1 MLPFH
6 KGDRITTAAGGATLL
21 GFSATVKGA
30 SADAPEAPRRK
41 GGHLP
46 YAQFVT
52 DSGRFGAVRYAA
64 LRPEELP
71 GHQLREGDVIR
82 LSDFSEETVTL
93 ERVAVANGMVVLHYT
108 NARGERVT
116 VSQPGLAEVT
126 RVRKAPTT

>member
-6 KGDRITTAAGGATLL
+6 NGDRIITAAGGATLT

-64 LRPEELP
+64 LRPEEIP
-71 GHQLREGDVIR
+71 GHQLRAGDVIR
-82 LSDFSEETVTL
+82 LSDFSKEEVTL
-93 ERVAVANGMVVLHYT
+93 ERVVVANGMVVLHYT
-108 NARGERVT
+108 NARGERVK

-126 RVRKAPTT
+126 RVRKAPTA

>member
-46 YAQFVT
+46 YARFVT

-71 GHQLREGDVIR
+71 GHQLRAGDVIR
-82 LSDFSEETVTL
+82 LSEWSADEVTL
-93 ERVAVANGMVVLHYT
+93 ERVVVANGMVVLHYT
-108 NARGERVT
+108 VKAGDKVKT
-116 VSQPGLAEVT
+116 SQPGLAEVT
-126 RVRKAPTT
+126 RVRKAPTA

>member
-6 KGDRITTAAGGATLL
+6 KGERITTTAGGATLT

-93 ERVAVANGMVVLHYT
+93 ERVTVANGMVVLRYT

-116 VSQPGLAEVT
+116 VPQPGLAEVV
-126 RVRKAPTT
+126 RVRKAKR

>member
-21 GFSATVKGA
+21 GFSAAVKG
-30 SADAPEAPRRK
+30 SMVDAPEAPRRK
-41 GGHLP
+41 SGHLP

-64 LRPEELP
+64 LRPEEMP
-71 GHQLREGDVIR
+71 GHQLRAGDVIR

-93 ERVAVANGMVVLHYT
+93 ERVVVAKGMVVFHYT
-108 NARGERVT
+108 AGGGERVK

-126 RVRKAPTT
+126 RVRKAPTA

>member
-6 KGDRITTAAGGATLL
+6 KGERITTTAGGATLT

-71 GHQLREGDVIR
+71 GHQLRAGDVIR

-93 ERVAVANGMVVLHYT
+93 ERVVVANGMVVLHYT
-108 NARGERVT
+108 NARGERVK
-116 VSQPGLAEVT
+116 VSQPGLAGVV
-126 RVRKAPTT
+126 RVRKAKR

>member
-6 KGDRITTAAGGATLL
+6 KGERITTTAGGATLT

-93 ERVAVANGMVVLHYT
+93 ERVVVANGLVVLHYT
-108 NARGERVT
+108 NARGERVK

-126 RVRKAPTT
+126 RVRKAPTA

>member
-6 KGDRITTAAGGATLL
+6 KGERITTTAGGATLT

-46 YAQFVT
+46 YARFVT

-71 GHQLREGDVIR
+71 GHQLRAGDVIR
-82 LSDFSEETVTL
+82 LSEWSTDEVTL
-93 ERVAVANGMVVLHYT
+93 EHVAVANGMVVLHYT

-116 VSQPGLAEVT
+116 VSQPGLAEVV
-126 RVRKAPTT
+126 RVRKAKR

>member
-6 KGDRITTAAGGATLL
+6 KGERITTTAGGATLT

-52 DSGRFGAVRYAA
+52 VSGRFGAVRYAA

-71 GHQLREGDVIR
+71 GHQLRAGDVIR
-82 LSDFSEETVTL
+82 LSDFSKEEVTL
-93 ERVAVANGMVVLHYT
+93 ERVVVANGMVVLHYT
-108 NARGERVT
+108 NEAGDKVKT
-116 VSQPGLAEVT
+116 SQPGLAGVV
-126 RVRKAPTT
+126 RVRKAKR

>member
-6 KGDRITTAAGGATLL
+6 KGDRITTTAGAATLL
-21 GFSATVKGA
+21 GFSATVKG
-30 SADAPEAPRRK
+30 SMVEAPEAPRRK

-71 GHQLREGDVIR
+71 GHQLREGDAIR

-93 ERVAVANGMVVLHYT
+93 ERVVVADGMAVLHYT

-126 RVRKAPTT
+126 RVRKAKR

>member
-21 GFSATVKGA
+21 GFSAAVKG
-30 SADAPEAPRRK
+30 SMVDAPEAPRRK

-46 YAQFVT
+46 YARFVT

-64 LRPEELP
+64 LRPEEIP
-71 GHQLREGDVIR
+71 GHRLREGDVIH

-93 ERVAVANGMVVLHYT
+93 ERVVVANGMVVLHYT
-108 NARGERVT
+108 NERGERVKT
-116 VSQPGLAEVT
+116 SQPGLAEVT
-126 RVRKAPTT
+126 RVRKAKR

>member
-6 KGDRITTAAGGATLL
+6 KGDRITTTAGAATLL
-21 GFSATVKGA
+21 GFSATVKG
-30 SADAPEAPRRK
+30 SMVEAPEAPRRK

-71 GHQLREGDVIR
+71 GHQLRAGDVIR
-82 LSDFSEETVTL
+82 LSEWSADEVTL
-93 ERVAVANGMVVLHYT
+93 ERVVVANGMVVLHYT

-126 RVRKAPTT
+126 RVRKAKR

>member
-6 KGDRITTAAGGATLL
+6 KGDRITTTAGGATLT

-46 YAQFVT
+46 YAKFVT
-52 DSGRFGAVRYAA
+52 DSGRFGAMRYTA

-71 GHQLREGDVIR
+71 GHQLRAGDVIH

-93 ERVAVANGMVVLHYT
+93 ERVAVADGMVVFHYT
-108 NARGERVT
+108 NKAGERVT

-126 RVRKAPTT
+126 RVRKAPTA

>member
-6 KGDRITTAAGGATLL
+6 KGERITTTAGGATLT

-64 LRPEELP
+64 LRPEEIP

-93 ERVAVANGMVVLHYT
+93 ERVVVANGMVVLHYT

-126 RVRKAPTT
+126 RVRKAKR

>member
-21 GFSATVKGA
+21 GFSAAVKG
-30 SADAPEAPRRK
+30 SMVDAPEAPRRK

-52 DSGRFGAVRYAA
+52 DSARFGAVRYAA

-71 GHQLREGDVIR
+71 GHQVREGDVIR

-93 ERVAVANGMVVLHYT
+93 ERVVVANGMVVLHYI
-108 NARGERVT
+108 NARGERVK
-116 VSQPGLAEVT
+116 VSQPGLAGIV
-126 RVRKAPTT
+126 RVRKAKR

>member
-1 MLPFH
+1 MRPFH

-21 GFSATVKGA
+21 GFSPAVKGA

-52 DSGRFGAVRYAA
+52 DSGRFGAVHYAA

-71 GHQLREGDVIR
+71 GHQLRAGDVIR

-93 ERVAVANGMVVLHYT
+93 ERVVVANGMVVLHYT
-108 NARGERVT
+108 NARGERVK
-116 VSQPGLAEVT
+116 VSQPGLAAVV
-126 RVRKAPTT
+126 RVRKAKR

>member
-6 KGDRITTAAGGATLL
+6 KGERITTTAGGATLT

-46 YAQFVT
+46 YARFVT

-82 LSDFSEETVTL
+82 LSEWSADEVTL
-93 ERVAVANGMVVLHYT
+93 ERVVVANGMVVFHYT
-108 NARGERVT
+108 NTAGERVKI
-116 VSQPGLAEVT
+116 SQPGLAGVV
-126 RVRKAPTT
+126 RVRKAKR

>member
-21 GFSATVKGA
+21 GFSAAVKG
-30 SADAPEAPRRK
+30 SMVDAPEAPRRK

-46 YAQFVT
+46 YARFVT

-93 ERVAVANGMVVLHYT
+93 DRVVVANGMVVLHYT
-108 NARGERVT
+108 NERGERVK
-116 VSQPGLAEVT
+116 VSQPGLAMAT
-126 RVRKAPTT
+126 RVRKAPRA

>member
-21 GFSATVKGA
+21 GFSATVKG
-30 SADAPEAPRRK
+30 SMVDAPEAPRRK

-64 LRPEELP
+64 LRPEEIP
-71 GHQLREGDVIR
+71 GHRLRAGDVIR
-82 LSDFSEETVTL
+82 LSDFSKEEVTL
-93 ERVAVANGMVVLHYT
+93 ERVVVANGMVVLHYT
-108 NARGERVT
+108 NEAGDKVKT
-116 VSQPGLAEVT
+116 SQPALAEVT
-126 RVRKAPTT
+126 RVRKAKR

>member
-6 KGDRITTAAGGATLL
+6 KGERITTTAGGATLT

-52 DSGRFGAVRYAA
+52 DSGRFGATRYAA

-71 GHQLREGDVIR
+71 GHQLRAGDVIR

-93 ERVAVANGMVVLHYT
+93 ERVVVANGMVVLHYT

-126 RVRKAPTT
+126 RVRKAPTA

>member
-21 GFSATVKGA
+21 GFSAAVK
-30 SADAPEAPRRK
+30 SSMVDAPEAPRRK

-71 GHQLREGDVIR
+71 GHQVREGDVIR

-93 ERVAVANGMVVLHYT
+93 ERVVVANGMVVLHYT
-108 NARGERVT
+108 NARGERVK
-116 VSQPGLAEVT
+116 VSQPGLAGIV
-126 RVRKAPTT
+126 RVRKAKR

>member
-21 GFSATVKGA
+21 GFSAAVKG
-30 SADAPEAPRRK
+30 SMVDAPEAPRRK

-52 DSGRFGAVRYAA
+52 DSGQFGAVRYAA
-64 LRPEELP
+64 LRPEEMP

-108 NARGERVT
+108 NEAGDKVKT
-116 VSQPGLAEVT
+116 SQPGLVGVV
-126 RVRKAPTT
+126 RVRKAKR

>member
-21 GFSATVKGA
+21 GFSAAVK
-30 SADAPEAPRRK
+30 SSMVDAPEAPRRK

-71 GHQLREGDVIR
+71 GHQVREGDVIC

-93 ERVAVANGMVVLHYT
+93 ERVVVANGMVVLHYT
-108 NARGERVT
+108 NARGERVK
-116 VSQPGLAEVT
+116 VSQPGLAGIV
-126 RVRKAPTT
+126 RVRKAKR

>member
-6 KGDRITTAAGGATLL
+6 KGDRITTTAGAATLL
-21 GFSATVKGA
+21 GFSATVKG
-30 SADAPEAPRRK
+30 SMVEAPEAPRRK

-71 GHQLREGDVIR
+71 GHQLRAGDVIR
-82 LSDFSEETVTL
+82 LSEWSTDEVTL
-93 ERVAVANGMVVLHYT
+93 EHVAVANGMVVLHYT
-108 NARGERVT
+108 NERGDKVKT
-116 VSQPGLAEVT
+116 SQPGLAEAV
-126 RVRKAPTT
+126 RVRKAKR

>member
-6 KGDRITTAAGGATLL
+6 KGDRISTAAGAATVT
-21 GFSATVKGA
+21 GFSATVKG
-30 SADAPEAPRRK
+30 SMVEAPEAPRRK

-71 GHQLREGDVIR
+71 GHQLRAGDVIR

-93 ERVAVANGMVVLHYT
+93 EHVAVADGMVVLHYT
-108 NARGERVT
+108 NERGERVKT
-116 VSQPGLAEVT
+116 SQPGLAEAV
-126 RVRKAPTT
+126 RVRKAKR

>member
-21 GFSATVKGA
+21 GFSAAVKG
-30 SADAPEAPRRK
+30 SMVDAPEAPRRK

-46 YAQFVT
+46 YARFVT
-52 DSGRFGAVRYAA
+52 DSGQFGAVRYAA
-64 LRPEELP
+64 LRPEEMP

-108 NARGERVT
+108 NEAGDKVKT
-116 VSQPGLAEVT
+116 SQPGLVGVV
-126 RVRKAPTT
+126 RVRKAKR

>member
-6 KGDRITTAAGGATLL
+6 KGDRITTTAGGATLT

-82 LSDFSEETVTL
+82 LSDFSEEEVTL
-93 ERVAVANGMVVLHYT
+93 ERVVVANGMVVLRYT
-108 NARGERVT
+108 NARGERVK
-116 VSQPGLAEVT
+116 VSQPGLAGVV
-126 RVRKAPTT
+126 RVRKAKR

>member
-6 KGDRITTAAGGATLL
+6 KGERITTTAGGATLT

-46 YAQFVT
+46 YARFVT
-52 DSGRFGAVRYAA
+52 DSGQFGAVRYAA

-82 LSDFSEETVTL
+82 LSDFSEEEVTL
-93 ERVAVANGMVVLHYT
+93 ERVVVANGMAVLHYT
-108 NARGERVT
+108 NARGERVM
-116 VSQPGLAEVT
+116 VSQPGLAEVV
-126 RVRKAPTT
+126 RVLKAKR

>member
-6 KGDRITTAAGGATLL
+6 KGDRITTAAGGATLT

-93 ERVAVANGMVVLHYT
+93 ERVVVANGMVVLHYT
-108 NARGERVT
+108 NEAGDKVKT
-116 VSQPGLAEVT
+116 SQPGLAEVT